1 MIFSRRAM
9 VAGRVVLSASALA
22 ILTAL
27 PDILATA
34 GPARRAA
41 LMAGIVVFVVGWLA
55 FWWFGIGT
63 RNRSTTVALV
73 AFLTAMLAVLTYL
86 APPGRDG
93 LLLAAVAAGTAFEPR
108 RAAPMVG
115 GIALLAGAVQLLH
128 GGGALI
134 AAGATVNDLVVGA
147 VAVGGRLLY
156 VTSRSLTRARDEIAR
171 LAVSEE
177 RLRLA
182 RDLHDLLG
190 QNLTL
195 AVLKNELIVRDMPAE
210 TPEALKKTQLEL
222 GSAIRQSLDDVR
234 LAVAGY
240 RSTDLR
246 AELDGTRA
254 ALGAAGIDFS
264 IEDDLGVLPAVQD
277 GVLAWALRESTTNVI
292 RHSQATHCV
301 VRLRRRPAGATLVV
315 EDNGRGAVNAEEGS
329 GLAGIAERAAA
340 IGGSLD
346 ATQAPG
352 GGFRMTVSV
361 PLPDA

>member
-1 MIFSRRAM
+1 
-9 VAGRVVLSASALA
+9 
-22 ILTAL
+22 
-27 PDILATA
+27 
-34 GPARRAA
+34 
-41 LMAGIVVFVVGWLA
+41 
-55 FWWFGIGT
+55 
-63 RNRSTTVALV
+63 
-73 AFLTAMLAVLTYL
+73 
-86 APPGRDG
+86 
-93 LLLAAVAAGTAFEPR
+93 
-108 RAAPMVG
+108 MVG

-128 GGGALI
+128 GGSALI

-156 VTSRSLTRARDEIAR
+156 VTSRSLTRAHDEIAR

-177 RLRLA
+177 RLRFA

-195 AVLKNELIVRDMPAE
+195 AVLKSELIARDMPADA
-210 TPEALKKTQLEL
+210 PEDLKKAQLEL

-234 LAVAGY
+234 LTVAGY

-246 AELDGTRA
+246 SELDGTRA
-254 ALGAAGIDFS
+254 ALAAAGIDLS
-264 IEDDLGVLPAVQD
+264 IEDELGVLPAVQD

-292 RHSQATHCV
+292 RHSQATRCI

-315 EDNGRGAVNAEEGS
+315 EDNGRGAVNAEDGS

-340 IGGSLD
+340 IGGALD

-352 GGFRMTVSV
+352 GGFRITVSV
-361 PLPDA
+361 PLHEA